1 MTTQGMTVLTQDAS
15 SLTQDASSS
24 SSSILPVLEDAFT
37 EFLKNIN
44 VQGLAKFNIQE
55 LVHRATIN
63 MRTSIQQQDMVE
75 CRQENEILISFGQY
89 CFNRFIATSP
99 DCNLAFLHLLPRLL
113 DPACWSLFQRHA
125 GGSIP
130 GPEVTFTSHDVQYGD
145 HGSNVRFMK
154 PLFRQNTM
162 LRQCLDQEVSKSLF
176 KMLETEKAVDM
187 EDEVIVGTKSMAP
200 ALPAHTSAPSS
211 QSEQL
216 GLTQAQPPCT
226 KTAINVDSDC
236 TTMPAQHKVD
246 VPPVGHYSHL
256 EAGPQPPNFSFLKK
270 PFKSARKWLLKSVSP
285 FKSAAD
291 LAGSSSPLHDD
302 ERGRASRGQA
312 LLHNELKHVQSL
324 DSPLSKIAKWFLP
337 TSNLRKN
344 QEDRSHGNNGM
355 AQNAGS
361 PLDFS
366 CRSMPDLPC
375 VRLQHDMMKGPHGRS
390 EGVPGSQSHNLLFS
404 NEARI
409 SLEHYADTS
418 AVRRRDVLLS
428 MTGMLGAFSDELVT
442 QYTESEPRI
451 QDSDHQTPVECLKNN
466 SSFVPI
472 ALPILTEKFP
482 QTITYS
488 SSVNRRRVNSPWPA
502 ERNHL
507 PSSSDISACQED
519 LSSTSKAGT
528 GRSFSEISA
537 SRPSASMQSYSPP
550 FSRRVLLSPALSSNG
565 RARSSRLRT
574 CASSCS
580 QVDPAAHSGW
590 PFGYSSP
597 NMLSYCQS
605 CDGLTAWSSAAGLP
619 QYVQDTTECC
629 PPLSAEDLI
638 SRQEL
643 MEAVLALSPK
653 EVKPMVAL
661 VRELSTA
668 SAASSAA
675 FDSASAVDE
684 GFDGV
689 SGSSARMLR
698 RLLTS
703 ILCEERDDTAKW
715 KEEEGTEGAGA
726 TKNSVMLPS
735 EKPKVVTNDK
745 MESEGAELL
754 RVDRIIAQHASNEVK
769 QRWIDLTSH
778 HPGYD
783 VGLRMRSSVTYGA
796 LSTLSTLNKLPSPE
810 DEDLMTL
817 LSRVDDW
824 QLDMFALEA
833 ASGGHALSLLSFLLI
848 KRTEAF
854 RLYNLDETKLTRFL
868 LKIEDGYPKGELYHC
883 STHAADVLRT
893 MYVLCTRGGVWEGI
907 RCSHLGVLAMLLSA
921 VVHDYEHKGVNN
933 DFLIKQQDEL
943 SVRYNDHAPLENHHI
958 SAAWS
963 LLNQDQYNFLQ
974 AMPQRARVSLR
985 KMMIE
990 MVLGTDMKQ
999 HFSLT
1004 SLFVGKAVVATQ
1016 DHVDHVWENNNA
1028 KIATRLGASPPRSP
1042 PRRLTSSSMKEM
1054 TDGQTGHV
1062 LYGQL
1067 QYCCGRQFGQQDY
1080 GSSSPT
1086 NPTTGSIIRAY
1097 SRMNSALSANST
1109 PEAAGAATMISGGGD
1124 LVLIPAALPC
1134 LSTTTTGTS
1143 PSSASMMRPAAGAT
1157 GHHLQLSALSPV
1169 QCKRPP
1175 CKVSTVRDIGGH
1187 IILRRAKTSA
1197 KLLSAAGSR
1206 RKGKA
1211 SNAGS
1216 PLLLLPSHILHKCN
1230 RRSRWSS
1237 LQDGLCH
1244 LLHFTEDHLSLMD
1257 DRHSS
1262 VTAGRSSKQLSV
1274 GMMWD
1279 EESRVLVM
1287 KMVLKWADIGHIAG
1301 SWDVHRSWLWR
1312 LEEELFKQGDLERS
1326 SSLPVSPLMDRS
1338 SGFGVSKAQTGF
1350 FDVVAFPMYEPM
1362 AKVFPGCK
1370 PMLDAVKSN
1379 YDRWADIETRACD
1392 PA

>member
-1 MTTQGMTVLTQDAS
+1 M
-15 SLTQDASSS
+15 
-24 SSSILPVLEDAFT
+24 
-37 EFLKNIN
+37 
-44 VQGLAKFNIQE
+44 
-55 LVHRATIN
+55 
-63 MRTSIQQQDMVE
+63 
-75 CRQENEILISFGQY
+75 
-89 CFNRFIATSP
+89 
-99 DCNLAFLHLLPRLL
+99 
-113 DPACWSLFQRHA
+113 
-125 GGSIP
+125 
-130 GPEVTFTSHDVQYGD
+130 
-145 HGSNVRFMK
+145 
-154 PLFRQNTM
+154 
-162 LRQCLDQEVSKSLF
+162 
-176 KMLETEKAVDM
+176 
-187 EDEVIVGTKSMAP
+187 P
-200 ALPAHTSAPSS
+200 ALPGH
-211 QSEQL
+211 QS
-216 GLTQAQPPCT
+216 P
-226 KTAINVDSDC
+226 
-236 TTMPAQHKVD
+236 
-246 VPPVGHYSHL
+246 HYML
-256 EAGPQPPNFSFLKK
+256 
-270 PFKSARKWLLKSVSP
+270 
-285 FKSAAD
+285 
-291 LAGSSSPLHDD
+291 
-302 ERGRASRGQA
+302 
-312 LLHNELKHVQSL
+312 
-324 DSPLSKIAKWFLP
+324 
-337 TSNLRKN
+337 
-344 QEDRSHGNNGM
+344 QE
-355 AQNAGS
+355 
-361 PLDFS
+361 
-366 CRSMPDLPC
+366 
-375 VRLQHDMMKGPHGRS
+375 GPH
-390 EGVPGSQSHNLLFS
+390 EGHEVVPGLQTQELFFS
-404 NEARI
+404 SKEALI
-409 SLEHYADTS
+409 SLEHYADTAAHS
-418 AVRRRDVLLS
+418 RRDVSLS
-428 MTGMLGAFSDELVT
+428 LTGILGACPDELVT
-442 QYTESEPRI
+442 QCTENEPRI
-451 QDSDHQTPVECLKNN
+451 QDLDNQSLVDCCKNN
-466 SSFVPI
+466 SSLSSPT
-472 ALPILTEKFP
+472 PKGLTEELHQMIAHSFP
-482 QTITYS
+482 A
-488 SSVNRRRVNSPWPA
+488 VDRRRGEGPWPV
-502 ERNHL
+502 ERNTTRL
-507 PSSSDISACQED
+507 MSTLDVSACKED
-519 LSSTSKAGT
+519 LLKTSEAGT
-528 GRSFSEISA
+528 SSELPDLRSWISMI
-537 SRPSASMQSYSPP
+537 PYSPQC
-550 FSRRVLLSPALSSNG
+550 VLSPAPSLNS
-565 RARSSRLRT
+565 RARCTRLRT
-574 CASSCS
+574 HTSSCS

-590 PFGYSSP
+590 PFGYYSP

-675 FDSASAVDE
+675 FTTASPLDE
-684 GFDGV
+684 GSEEV

-703 ILCEERDDTAKW
+703 ILCEERNEAAKVNS
-715 KEEEGTEGAGA
+715 KEEGTEGADTA
-726 TKNSVMLPS
+726 ENSVMLPS
-735 EKPKVVTNDK
+735 EKPKELTTDG
-745 MESEGAELL
+745 MDLGAAALL
-754 RVDRIIAQHASNEVK
+754 RVDTIIAQHASDEVK
-769 QRWIDLTSH
+769 QRWINLTSH

-783 VGLRMRSSVTYGA
+783 RGLRMRSSVTYGA
-796 LSTLSTLNKLPSPE
+796 LSSLKKLPSPE
-810 DEDLMTL
+810 DEDLMVL

-824 QLDMFALEA
+824 QLDVFALEA

-893 MYVLCTRGGVWEGI
+893 MYVLCTRGGVWERI

-933 DFLIKQQDEL
+933 DFLIKQLDEL

-958 SAAWS
+958 AAAWS
-963 LLNQDQYNFLQ
+963 LLSVDQYNFLQ

-1004 SLFVGKAVVATQ
+1004 SLFVGKAVAATQ

-1028 KIATRLGASPPRSP
+1028 KIAIRLGASS
-1042 PRRLTSSSMKEM
+1042 PRRSAPLISRPMMEM
-1054 TDGQTGHV
+1054 TDGQTGNV
-1062 LYGQL
+1062 LCGQP
-1067 QYCCGRQFGQQDY
+1067 QYH
-1080 GSSSPT
+1080 SSSPM
-1086 NPTTGSIIRAY
+1086 NATTGSIKTY
-1097 SRMNSALSANST
+1097 SRMSSALSGKLT
-1109 PEAAGAATMISGGGD
+1109 PEAAGGITMIAAGGD
-1124 LVLIPAALPC
+1124 LVLIPTALPC
-1134 LSTTTTGTS
+1134 ISTTTPGTS

-1175 CKVSTVRDIGGH
+1175 CRVSSVRDSGGH
-1187 IILRRAKTSA
+1187 IILRRATTSA
-1197 KLLSAAGSR
+1197 KLMSAAGR

-1211 SNAGS
+1211 SNQFS

-1230 RRSRWSS
+1230 RSSRWSS

-1244 LLHFTEDHLSLMD
+1244 LLHFTEDHLSLMCD
-1257 DRHSS
+1257 CHSS
-1262 VTAGRSSKQLSV
+1262 VTEGDRNKDLSV

-1287 KMVLKWADIGHIAG
+1287 KMVLKWADIGHLAG

-1362 AKVFPGCK
+1362 AKVFPDCK

-1392 PA
+1392 P